1 MASDMT
7 MPSAEV
13 VSAPYS
19 NMAQSEYGTLLGF
32 EARTQ
37 WQPPAGQQR
46 TAQSQNRMK
55 IPWRMRCSRA
65 CGRLMTIGCGTHVCG
80 VRVKLDMWHLPQ
92 VLLIIYVAS
101 LVWSALGLPI
111 PSLHNS

>member
-1 MASDMT
+1 MT

-13 VSAPYS
+13 ISTLPS
-19 NMAQSEYGTLLGF
+19 STSRMATPEYGALLGS

-37 WQPPAGQQR
+37 WQPPTGWKR
-46 TAQSQNRMK
+46 TAQSQTTMK

-65 CGRLMTIGCGTHVCG
+65 CGRLMTIGCGTSVCG

-92 VLLIIYVAS
+92 VLLILYIGS
-101 LVWSALGLPI
+101 LVWSTLGLPV
-111 PSLHNS
+111 PSLLNS